1 MTNWLTI
8 KQLSAKRGIVES
20 PLRSW
25 ITLEYINSLHN
36 ANFIILHEDKSIEL
50 TSEIASFVI
59 LRI

>member
-20 PLRSW
+20 PLRS
-25 ITLEYINSLHN
+25 TLEYINSLHN

-50 TSEIASFVI
+50 TSEIATFVI